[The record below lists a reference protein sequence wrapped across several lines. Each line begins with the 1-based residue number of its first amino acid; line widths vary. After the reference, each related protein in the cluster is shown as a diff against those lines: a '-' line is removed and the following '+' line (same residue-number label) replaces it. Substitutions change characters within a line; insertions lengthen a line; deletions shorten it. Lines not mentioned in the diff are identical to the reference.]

1 MGTYK
6 NHGMSMLLYSY
17 FCTLNQ
23 SELSSF
29 TQWSLE
35 PANLGD
41 DFKILV

>member
-6 NHGMSMLLYSY
+6 NQRMSMLLYSY

-29 TQWSLE
+29 TQRLFDW
-35 PANLGD
+35 ANLD
-41 DFKILV
+41 ENF